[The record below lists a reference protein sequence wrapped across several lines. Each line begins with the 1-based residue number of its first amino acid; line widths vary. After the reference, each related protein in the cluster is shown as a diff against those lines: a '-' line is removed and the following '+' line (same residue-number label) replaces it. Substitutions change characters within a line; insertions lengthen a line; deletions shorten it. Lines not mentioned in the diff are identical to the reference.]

1 MGYAWWRLNE
11 KRREIVHKD
20 VNERTQEYKRKG
32 EFRGH
37 SKSSPE
43 SHTIRRLYPHCS
55 EDERADLGTRLGNAG
70 DIGKH
75 HHHVFSEVETEAVA
89 LKEDPRGK

>member
-1 MGYAWWRLNE
+1 MKSVERLFT
-11 KRREIVHKD
+11 KTLMREHRSINAR
-20 VNERTQEYKRKG
+20 VNSEAIPKAV
-32 EFRGH
+32 
-37 SKSSPE
+37 P

-55 EDERADLGTRLGNAG
+55 EDERADLGTRLGDAG